1 MVHCQKR
8 NQSKVLG
15 GGGSI
20 RSLGKIPDTAA
31 GGGTNENIYSVG
43 LGSSGGQNQYSI
55 RGVNHYLEIP
65 YTLAGNPIV
74 LSEIPE
80 KFVEILLFQW
90 KSRTPF
96 W

>member
-1 MVHCQKR
+1 MK
-8 NQSKVLG
+8 
-15 GGGSI
+15 
-20 RSLGKIPDTAA
+20 
-31 GGGTNENIYSVG
+31 EYFG
-43 LGSSGGQNQYSI
+43 LCVRVCVITLFFVIICVCDMYVRVCVCI
-55 RGVNHYLEIP
+55 CVYMYVCMCMFFCDYLRGVNHFLEIS